1 MVIPLSSYTIY
12 CSLFNSC
19 PHNKHL
25 ELLIENLLRVCSFL
39 YHLQVCFEVSV
50 LEKLPVTMPETE
62 TNPHVVRVGW
72 SVDKANLQVG
82 MIGEP
87 FKPQE

>member
-1 MVIPLSSYTIY
+1 MVFLSLATQFIVHFLTPAPAASILNYWLRI
-12 CSLFNSC
+12 
-19 PHNKHL
+19 
-25 ELLIENLLRVCSFL
+25 LLKVYSSL
-39 YHLQVCFEVSV
+39 YHLQVCFEVSI

-82 MIGEP
+82 MIA
-87 FKPQE
+87 